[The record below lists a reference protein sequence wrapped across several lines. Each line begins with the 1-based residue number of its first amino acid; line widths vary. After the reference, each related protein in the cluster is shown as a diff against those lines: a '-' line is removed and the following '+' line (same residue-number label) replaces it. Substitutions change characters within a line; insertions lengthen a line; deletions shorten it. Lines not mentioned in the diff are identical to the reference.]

1 MAAVDGIWDDKTEA
15 VVASI
20 PVDVF
25 GSGNHILYVNDRDSE
40 ELWGVTSASIVTTEA
55 DNVIIFFTS
64 FSAYSPSP

>member
-20 PVDVF
+20 SVDVI

-40 ELWGVTSASIVTTEA
+40 GLWGVTSARIVTNEA
-55 DNVIIFFTS
+55 IELMKTFIP
-64 FSAYSPSP
+64 FSTYSS